1 MAKIE
6 TTPTVANNDDMS
18 LKETNYQVISG
29 SKTSGDIMYG
39 RRCRIIVSDKNN
51 NGFDISDLRVV
62 FNCTKSMA
70 TEPNMSIIK
79 IYNLNVSTEN
89 QIMNDGVRVT
99 IEAGY
104 EGSLFGQ
111 IFDGDIIQTIRYK
124 EDATTFV
131 LELVA
136 IDCDKSIN
144 FNFVNFSLVK
154 GQTQRSQI
162 NELSARADNPVSL
175 GSISSKLNATTLTR
189 GKTFFGKQ
197 SDYVRQLA
205 RSNQLQSYYEDG
217 KINIIN
223 MEELLNGEILEISPE
238 SGLVG
243 FPEQTDFGVQ
253 IKCLINPLLKV
264 NTLFHIDNTLIRA
277 KRIQVA
283 SRNVVPADNSTNS
296 SSATSVR
303 NKIIEEA
310 RRICDDPNVRY
321 SMDLR
326 GKTIG
331 GITYWDCSSFAKHCY
346 EYAGLSIV
354 DITYNQFAQVKQG
367 GKFVNKDNAKAGD
380 LVFWGEGSECYHVA
394 IYDGNGGCYAART
407 DRYSGDEQVSW
418 CNLYG
423 TPYFG
428 EPKCLLD
435 TESSN
440 IPTVAKG
447 GSR

>member
-1 MAKIE
+1 MAS
-6 TTPTVANNDDMS
+6 NDNENLAIQS
-18 LKETNYQVISG
+18 TNYQVVED
-29 SKTSGDIMYG
+29 SKTSSQIMYG
-39 RRCRIIVSDKNN
+39 RRCRIIISDKNN
-51 NGFDISDLRVV
+51 NGFDISNLRVV
-62 FNCTKSMA
+62 FDCIKSMA

-89 QIMNDGVRVT
+89 KIMNDGERVT

-104 EGSLFGQ
+104 EGKLFGQ

-154 GQTQRSQI
+154 GQTQRTQI
-162 NELSARADNPVSL
+162 NELSTRAGNPVSL
-175 GSISSKLNATTLTR
+175 GSISSKLNTKTLTR

-217 KINIIN
+217 KINVIN
-223 MEELLNGEILEISPE
+223 MEELPEGEILEINPE
-238 SGLVG
+238 SGLIG

-253 IKCLINPLLKV
+253 IKSLINPLLKV
-264 NTLFHIDNTLIRA
+264 NTLFHIDNSLIRA
-277 KRIQVA
+277 KRV
-283 SRNVVPADNSTNS
+283 SVSSNNVVPNDNSNS
-296 SSATSVR
+296 SSSSSISGVR

-310 RRICDDPNVRY
+310 KRLCDDPNVLY
-321 SMDLR
+321 SQKYR
-326 GKTIG
+326 KEIIN
-331 GITYWDCSSFAKHCY
+331 GITYHDCSSFAKYCY

-354 DITYNQFAQVKQG
+354 DITYNQFAEVKQG

-380 LVFWGEGSECYHVA
+380 LVFWGEGSNCYHVA

-407 DRYSGDEQVSW
+407 DKYNKEDQVQW

-423 TPYFG
+423 NPYFG

-435 TESSN
+435 IENNSV
-440 IPTVAKG
+440 PTVVKVKG